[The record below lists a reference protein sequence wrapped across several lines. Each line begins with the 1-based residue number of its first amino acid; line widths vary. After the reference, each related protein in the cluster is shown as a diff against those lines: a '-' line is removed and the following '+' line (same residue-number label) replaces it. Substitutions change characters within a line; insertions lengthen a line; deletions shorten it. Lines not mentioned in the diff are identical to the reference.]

1 MKLIVFG
8 ASGAT
13 GEHVCHIAHKAG
25 WVVHASIRSHAAASR
40 LDPAYKHS
48 IGDPTDSSYVAQA
61 MVGADAVVVCL
72 GISRQ
77 TRSPFSKPVSPL
89 DLTSKSVEA
98 ILHSMQ
104 LLQIR
109 RIVYVSAFGASESW
123 SSIPWWGR
131 AFLSITQVRHSLTD
145 HTRSETLLARSGL
158 DWTALRPMMLDDSS
172 SSEPAREMKSRD
184 SLLKKVS
191 REALARTVF
200 LVLNDRSTFK
210 RSIALVP

>member
-1 MKLIVFG
+1 MKLLVIG

-13 GEHVCHIAHKAG
+13 GHHVCRLAPESG
-25 WVVHASIRSHAAASR
+25 WTVHAFVRSQTAASR
-40 LDPAYKHS
+40 LDSAHELS
-48 IGDPTDSSYVAQA
+48 IGDPTDPEDLARA
-61 MVGADAVVVCL
+61 MVGAEAVAVCL

-77 TRSPFSKPVSPL
+77 TRSPFATPVSPL
-89 DLTSKSVEA
+89 DLTSRSVEA
-98 ILHSMQ
+98 ILQAMHSQ
-104 LLQIR
+104 KTR

-131 AFLSITQVRHSLTD
+131 AFLGLTQVRHSMID

-158 DWTALRPMMLDDSS
+158 DWTALRPMMLDDTSCFNA
-172 SSEPAREMKSRD
+172 AREMKPGD

-191 REALARTVF
+191 REALARTVIQA
-200 LVLNDRSTFK
+200 LNNNLTIG